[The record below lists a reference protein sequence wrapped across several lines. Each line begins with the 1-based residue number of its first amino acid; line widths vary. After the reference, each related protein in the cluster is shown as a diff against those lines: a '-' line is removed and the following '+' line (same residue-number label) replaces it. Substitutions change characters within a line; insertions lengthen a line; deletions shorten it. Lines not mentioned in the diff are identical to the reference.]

1 MSGTTIDL
9 VDAEKH
15 KLIASIQAR
24 KTLPKS
30 RHFTTF
36 TVPANP
42 APRSRSRN
50 LHSAAHG
57 VHSGVNPNRDQRTP
71 PSPQENQ
78 TCLTRPTTSCS
89 GTLPN

>member
-9 VDAEKH
+9 TDAEKH

-30 RHFTTF
+30 CHFR
-36 TVPANP
+36 VLANP
-42 APRSRSRN
+42 PPRLRSR
-50 LHSAAHG
+50 HMQSAAHG
-57 VHSGVNPNRDQRTP
+57 VHSGVDPNRDQRTP
-71 PSPQENQ
+71 ASPQENQ
-78 TCLTRPTTSCS
+78 TCLTLPTTSCS